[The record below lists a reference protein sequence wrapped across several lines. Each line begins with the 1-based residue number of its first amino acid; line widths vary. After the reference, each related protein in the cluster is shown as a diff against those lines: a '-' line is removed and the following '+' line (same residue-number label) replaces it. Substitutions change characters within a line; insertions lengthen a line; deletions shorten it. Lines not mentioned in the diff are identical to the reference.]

1 MTETYL
7 RNITADYITGAVS
20 ACEGIKDSLVLING
34 PLGCKFYHGYAAG
47 QSMVRPQ
54 ELWRLRGELGI
65 KGAMSDKLLRS
76 QYFAGSP
83 EIPGSNLRYEDFIF
97 GTAEQL
103 ARALNDIFSEHS
115 YKFFSVIQAPGTSL
129 LGESLEGLLDD
140 ISAEFGIPHLF
151 IDAPKLS
158 EDIFLGYDETIVR
171 ILRLLGVAEKA
182 PDIAG
187 RAPKK
192 TSGRPRVN
200 LFGFYTYERFLEGDL
215 AEMTRLLDLCGIDVA
230 CAAGADYELASL
242 AAIPDADANIFL
254 SAERCARTAEYLS
267 GLRMPSL
274 DFGCLP
280 AGPDLTER
288 FVREVCALLGTDCA
302 PALKETEQTRAR
314 IFYHM
319 AKHFGAAGFPQ
330 DLSYALEA
338 ESSMLFSYADFLT
351 GYLGIRPQALHDLYP
366 QRKSAFKE
374 ELRSVCGE
382 ELCEK
387 ALCADF
393 SKVKDAVVLGSANTI
408 AHLLTYSGDIF
419 GIEISFP
426 SSGYVNVLPRTYAG
440 CSGALQLLE
449 QLINGARLLKA
460 WD

>member
-1 MTETYL
+1 MTKTYL

-54 ELWRLRGELGI
+54 ELWRLKGDLKI
-65 KGAMSDKLLRS
+65 QGAMSDKLMRS

-103 ARALNDIFSEHS
+103 ARALNDIFAEHRYS
-115 YKFFSVIQAPGTSL
+115 FFSVIQAPGTSL

-140 ISAEFGIPHLF
+140 ITAEFGIPHLF
-151 IDAPKLS
+151 IEAPKLS

-171 ILRLLGVAEKA
+171 ILKLLELN
-182 PDIAG
+182 
-187 RAPKK
+187 KK
-192 TSGRPRVN
+192 TYVKSPAGKKGRPKVN
-200 LFGFYTYERFLEGDL
+200 LFGFYTYEKFLEGDL
-215 AEMTRLLDLCGIDVA
+215 AEITKLLSLCGADVA
-230 CAAGADYELASL
+230 CAAGADSSL
-242 AAIPDADANIFL
+242 ESLRAIPDADANIFL

-267 GLRMPSL
+267 DLGMPSL

-280 AGPDLTER
+280 VGPDLTES
-288 FVREVCALLGTDCA
+288 FVREVSELLKTDCA
-302 PALKETEQTRAR
+302 PALEEIEKTRAR

-319 AKHFGAAGFPQ
+319 AKHFGAEGFPR

-338 ESSMLFSYADFLT
+338 ECSMIYSYADFLT
-351 GYLGIRPQALHDLYP
+351 GYLGIMPQALHDLYRE
-366 QRKSAFKE
+366 RKSRFSEKLAA
-374 ELRSVCGE
+374 VCGAQ
-382 ELCEK
+382 LSEK
-387 ALCADF
+387 ALRTDL
-393 SKVKDAVVLGSANTI
+393 SKVKDAILLGNANSI
-408 AHLLTYSGDIF
+408 AHILTYSGNIF
-419 GIEISFP
+419 GIEISLP
-426 SSGYVNVLPRTYAG
+426 SSGYVNVLSRTYTG

-460 WD
+460 WE

>member
-1 MTETYL
+1 MTKTYL

-54 ELWRLRGELGI
+54 ELWRLKGDLKIR
-65 KGAMSDKLLRS
+65 GAMSDKLLRS

-103 ARALNDIFSEHS
+103 ARALNDIFAEHR
-115 YKFFSVIQAPGTSL
+115 YAFFAVIQAPGTSL

-140 ISAEFGIPHLF
+140 ITEEFGIPHLF
-151 IDAPKLS
+151 IEAPRLS

-171 ILRLLGVAEKA
+171 ILKLLELHKKDPMKRSSEK
-182 PDIAG
+182 G
-187 RAPKK
+187 RH
-192 TSGRPRVN
+192 PRVN
-200 LFGFYTYERFLEGDL
+200 LFGFYTYEKFLEGDL
-215 AEMTRLLDLCGIDVA
+215 AEITRLLSLCGADVA
-230 CAAGADYELASL
+230 CVAGADSSL
-242 AAIPDADANIFL
+242 ESLSAIPEADANIFL

-267 GLRMPSL
+267 DLGMPSL

-280 AGPDLTER
+280 VGPDLTES
-288 FVREVCALLGTDCA
+288 FVREVSELLGTDCSA
-302 PALKETEQTRAR
+302 ALNEIEKTRAR
-314 IFYHM
+314 LFYHM
-319 AKHFGAAGFPQ
+319 AKHFGAAGFPR

-338 ESSMLFSYADFLT
+338 ECSMLYSYADFLT
-351 GYLGIRPQALHDLYP
+351 CYLGMVPQALHDLYSE
-366 QRKSAFKE
+366 RKSRFSEKLAE
-374 ELRSVCGE
+374 ACGAK
-382 ELCEK
+382 LCEK
-387 ALCADF
+387 ALRSDI
-393 SKVKDAVVLGSANTI
+393 SKVKDAILLGNANSI
-408 AHLLTYSGDIF
+408 AHILTYSGNVF
-419 GIEISFP
+419 GIEISLP
-426 SSGYVNVLPRTYAG
+426 SSGYVNVLPRTYVGCAG
-440 CSGALQLLE
+440 SLQLLE